1 MPTPTPVPMPHEG
14 ALEGEL
20 DVPAVVPGA
29 VCHRGVTYVARQGFR
44 PLLMDVYVPVHR
56 APPVP
61 CVLWIHGGAWWEGD
75 RRETPSTWPPGL
87 FFRLLVEAGLAV
99 ATVDYRLSAEARW
112 PAQGEDVAEALRFLR
127 AHADVLGVDPGRFGV
142 AGESAGGHL
151 AAMAAL
157 TGSGPTA
164 VRAAAVLYGVA
175 DLRDFDGVD
184 QATPEERRQTPEA
197 RLMGSLPDEAPDAW
211 DEASPRTRV
220 HADAPPMLLI
230 SGDADSVVP
239 ARQTV
244 RLHEALVA
252 AGASDVVLD
261 LVPGAD
267 HCFGAVDPEPP
278 LRRIVTFLADR
289 LG

>member
-1 MPTPTPVPMPHEG
+1 MATHLPDGV
-14 ALEGEL
+14 LEGEL
-20 DVPAVVPGA
+20 DVSAVVPGA
-29 VCHRGVTYVARQGFR
+29 VCHRGVTYVARQGYR
-44 PLLMDVYVPVHR
+44 PLLMDVYVPVR
-56 APPVP
+56 RTPPVP

-99 ATVDYRLSAEARW
+99 ATVDYRFSGEARW

-127 AHADVLGVDPGRFGV
+127 AHADVLRIDPHRVGV

-157 TGSGPTA
+157 TGTGPTA
-164 VRAAAVLYGVA
+164 VQAAAVLYGVA
-175 DLRDFDGVD
+175 DLRDFDGVE
-184 QATPEERRQTPEA
+184 QATPEERWQTPEVL
-197 RLMGSLPDEAPDAW
+197 LMGALPDEAPDAW
-211 DEASPRTRV
+211 DAASPLT
-220 HADAPPMLLI
+220 HAHAGAPPMLLI

-244 RLHEALVA
+244 HLHEALVA
-252 AGASDVVLD
+252 AGAADVVLD

-267 HCFGAVDPEPP
+267 HCFGAVDPAPP
-278 LRRIVTFLADR
+278 LRRIVEFLADR
-289 LG
+289 LR

>member
-1 MPTPTPVPMPHEG
+1 MTHLPDGV
-14 ALEGEL
+14 LEGEL
-20 DVPAVVPGA
+20 DVPAVVPRA

-44 PLLMDVYVPVHR
+44 PLLMDVYVPVR
-56 APPVP
+56 RTPPVP

-75 RRETPSTWPPGL
+75 RRETPSTWPPDL
-87 FFRLLVEAGLAV
+87 FFRLLVDAGLAV
-99 ATVDYRLSAEARW
+99 ATVDYRFSGEARW
-112 PAQGEDVAEALRFLR
+112 PAQGDDVAEALRFLR
-127 AHADVLGVDPGRFGV
+127 AQAAVLRIDPDRVGV

-157 TGSGPTA
+157 TGTGPTA
-164 VRAAAVLYGVA
+164 VQAAAVLYGVT
-175 DLRDFDGVD
+175 DLRDFDGVE
-184 QATPEERRQTPEA
+184 QATPQERWQTPEVL
-197 RLMGSLPDEAPDAW
+197 LMGALPDEAPAAW
-211 DEASPRTRV
+211 DQASPLT
-220 HADAPPMLLI
+220 HAHAGAPPMLLI

-252 AGASDVVLD
+252 AGAADVVLD

-278 LRRIVTFLADR
+278 LRRIVDFLADR
-289 LG
+289 LA

>member
-1 MPTPTPVPMPHEG
+1 MSTPLPDGVLEG
-14 ALEGEL
+14 AL

-29 VCHRGVTYVARQGFR
+29 VCHRGVTYVARQGYR
-44 PLLMDVYVPVHR
+44 PLLMDVYVPVR
-56 APPVP
+56 RTPPVP

-87 FFRLLVEAGLAV
+87 FFRLIVEAGLAV
-99 ATVDYRLSAEARW
+99 ATVDYRLSGEVRW
-112 PAQGEDVAEALRFLR
+112 PAQGEDVADALRFLR
-127 AHADVLGVDPGRFGV
+127 ARADVLGIDPGRVGV

-164 VRAAAVLYGVA
+164 VQAAAVLYGVT

-184 QATPEERRQTPEA
+184 QAAPEERRGTPEA
-197 RLMGSLPDEAPDAW
+197 VLMGALPDEAPDAW
-211 DEASPRTRV
+211 DQASPLT
-220 HADAPPMLLI
+220 HAHAGAPPMLLI

-239 ARQTV
+239 ARQSV
-244 RLHEALVA
+244 RLHDALVA
-252 AGASDVVLD
+252 AGAGDVVLD

-278 LRRIVTFLADR
+278 LRRVVEFLADR

>member
-1 MPTPTPVPMPHEG
+1 MATHLPDGV
-14 ALEGEL
+14 LEGEL
-20 DVPAVVPGA
+20 DVAALVPGA

-44 PLLMDVYVPVHR
+44 PLLMDVYVPVR
-56 APPVP
+56 RTPPVP

-87 FFRLLVEAGLAV
+87 FFQLLVDAGLAV
-99 ATVDYRLSAEARW
+99 ATVDYRLSGEARW
-112 PAQGEDVAEALRFLR
+112 PAQGDDVAEALRFLR
-127 AHADVLGVDPGRFGV
+127 AHADVLRIDPRRVGV

-157 TGSGPTA
+157 TGTGPTA
-164 VRAAAVLYGVA
+164 VQAAAVLYGVT

-184 QATPEERRQTPEA
+184 EATPEERSGTPEVL
-197 RLMGSLPDEAPDAW
+197 LMGALPDHAPEAW
-211 DEASPRTRV
+211 DAASPLTQA
-220 HADAPPMLLI
+220 HAGAPPMLLI

-244 RLHEALVA
+244 RMHEALVA
-252 AGASDVVLD
+252 AGAPDVVLD

-278 LRRIVTFLADR
+278 LRRIVEFLADR
-289 LG
+289 LT

>member
-1 MPTPTPVPMPHEG
+1 MATPLESDGVLEG
-14 ALEGEL
+14 AL
-20 DVPAVVPGA
+20 DVAGVVPGA

-44 PLLMDVYVPVHR
+44 PLLMDVYVPVLR
-56 APPVP
+56 TPPVP

-75 RRETPSTWPPGL
+75 RRETPSTWPEGL

-99 ATVDYRLSAEARW
+99 ATVDYRFSSEARW
-112 PAQGEDVAEALRFLR
+112 PAQGDDVAEALHFLR
-127 AHADVLGVDPGRFGV
+127 AQADVLRIDPGRIGV

-164 VRAAAVLYGVA
+164 VQAAAVLYGVM
-175 DLRDFDGVD
+175 DLRDFDGVE
-184 QATPEERRQTPEA
+184 QATPEQRRGTPEVL
-197 RLMGSLPDEAPDAW
+197 LMGSLPDEAPSAW
-211 DEASPRTRV
+211 DEASPLTHV

-239 ARQTV
+239 PRQTV
-244 RLHEALVA
+244 RMHEALVA
-252 AGASDVVLD
+252 AGAVDVVLD

-278 LRRIVTFLADR
+278 LRRIVDFLVDR
-289 LG
+289 LA

>member
-1 MPTPTPVPMPHEG
+1 MSTPMLPAG

-20 DVPAVVPGA
+20 DVPSVVPGA
-29 VCHRGVTYVARQGFR
+29 VCHRGVTYAFRQGFR

-56 APPVP
+56 TPPMP

-99 ATVDYRLSAEARW
+99 ATIDYRFSGEARW
-112 PAQGEDVAEALRFLR
+112 PAQADDVAEALRFLR
-127 AHADVLGVDPGRFGV
+127 AHADVLGIDPGRVGV
-142 AGESAGGHL
+142 AGDSAGGHL

-164 VRAAAVLYGVA
+164 VQAAAVLYGVT
-175 DLRDFDGVD
+175 DLRDFDAVEG
-184 QATPEERRQTPEA
+184 TPEDRRGTPEVC
-197 RLMGSLPDEAPDAW
+197 LIGSLPAEAPEAFAA
-211 DEASPRTRV
+211 ASPIT
-220 HADAPPMLLI
+220 HARSDAPPMLLI

-244 RLHEALVA
+244 RLHETLVA
-252 AGASDVVLD
+252 AGAGDVVLD

-267 HCFGAVDPEPP
+267 HCFGGIDPEPT
-278 LRRIVTFLADR
+278 LRRIVAFLADR
-289 LG
+289 LS

>member
-1 MPTPTPVPMPHEG
+1 MATHLPDGV
-14 ALEGEL
+14 LEGEL
-20 DVPAVVPGA
+20 DVAALVPGA
-29 VCHRGVTYVARQGFR
+29 VCHRGVTYVARQGYR
-44 PLLMDVYVPVHR
+44 PLLMDVYVPVR
-56 APPVP
+56 RTPPVP

-87 FFRLLVEAGLAV
+87 FFRLLVDAGLAV
-99 ATVDYRLSAEARW
+99 ATVDYRLSGEACW

-127 AHADVLGVDPGRFGV
+127 SHADVLRIDPHRIGV

-157 TGSGPTA
+157 TGIGRTA
-164 VRAAAVLYGVA
+164 VQAAAVLYGVT

-184 QATPEERRQTPEA
+184 EATPEERRGTPEVL
-197 RLMGSLPDEAPDAW
+197 LMAALPDDAPDAW
-211 DEASPRTRV
+211 DAASPLT
-220 HADAPPMLLI
+220 HAHAGAPPMLLI

-244 RLHEALVA
+244 RMHEALVA
-252 AGASDVVLD
+252 AGAPDVVLD

-278 LRRIVTFLADR
+278 LRRIVEFLADR
-289 LG
+289 LS